1 MSDMIRIQPTRDRR
15 VAFARWAVAQR
26 PKIRTVS
33 AGAFAVPPRLFVQ
46 APEDILIGSLVDGH
60 RYVSPDEDAAAGRPA
75 PAAPELLGVATPA
88 GLTPPPPAPAS
99 EEREAVPGEPL
110 PEAPGPAHGPDAA
123 PPDHDD
129 QEQDDPDS
137 GAPGDRAPRAGAYGC
152 DLCPREFASVRG
164 RDTHRRQAH
173 TEA

>member
-1 MSDMIRIQPTRDRR
+1 MSDMIHIQPARARR
-15 VAFARWAVAQR
+15 VAFARWAVQQR
-26 PKIRTVS
+26 PKVRTVS
-33 AGAFAVPPRLFVQ
+33 AEAFAVPARLFVQ
-46 APEDILIGSLVDGH
+46 APEDILVGSLVDGH

-75 PAAPELLGVATPA
+75 PGAPELLGVATPA
-88 GLTPPPPAPAS
+88 GLTSAPEPAAQ

-110 PEAPGPAHGPDAA
+110 PEVPESAYGPDAVPLP

-129 QEQDDPDS
+129 QEPATDDP
-137 GAPGDRAPRAGAYGC
+137 GRAPQQAGAFGC
-152 DLCPREFASVRG
+152 DRCPRTFTTARG